1 MAGLLD
7 YENETNPLNMMLVL
21 GGLGMMGAQ
30 NPAQGFGQGAAQ
42 GLLNYQQGQ
51 DKRRELEMLRE
62 KMRMQAAEAER
73 QNLLTDAQISHYQA
87 LNNKAAQGPD
97 PYYQVM
103 ETSNGL
109 YRFNARTGEYEP
121 LLAND
126 KPLMRST
133 SDPVR
138 QGEIAGQKSGNTYA
152 DFETPEGQKFRGK
165 NGDFGLTADAL
176 LPGLI
181 NAESGGNPNAV
192 SPKGAFGL
200 TQIMPETAKN
210 PGYGV
215 QPMQNN
221 TPEEQVRFGRD
232 YLQAMID
239 ANGGDVQKGLSAYNQ
254 GQGNLQR
261 NGVTNQGY
269 VNKVL
274 GIGPSLD
281 RKQAAETQGAKD
293 REVNKANVDID
304 KATTQNSIDANR
316 SANFQQ
322 EIIDRAYRY
331 LYPEDETG
339 NVSVKRDKNGR
350 LIPPDKRMIYGASPA
365 DRIRSTMYDFSNI
378 NDSMGTNTK
387 GLRRLTNE
395 MVMAATGGKLGAGV
409 SNADI
414 EFLKAQ
420 QGVIDGAQNVNEI
433 YDAFANIEDRIKQIK
448 SRGGNVPSD
457 PLLKVEQQNKPGGI
471 DSLLNKYGIK

>member
-30 NPAQGFGQGAAQ
+30 NTAQGFGQGAAQ

-62 KMRMQAAEAER
+62 KMRMQAAQEER
-73 QNLLTDAQISHYQA
+73 QNRLTDAQISHYQA

-165 NGDFGLTADAL
+165 NGDFGLTVDAL

-261 NGVTNQGY
+261 NGITNQGY

-274 GIGPSLD
+274 GFGPSL
-281 RKQAAETQGAKD
+281 KQKEDAQTQGALERKQNDASIDISKD
-293 REVNKANVDID
+293 QTAQNIQKTKDATGVLSILEEADPLIE
-304 KATTQNSIDANR
+304 KATGSQGGVLLDNTMGFFGKSNEGANAAAKLKTIQ
-316 SANFQQ
+316 ANLLKYMPKMSGPQS
-322 EIIDRAYRY
+322 DRDVELYKQMAGAIGDPMIPAEQKRAAY
-331 LYPEDETG
+331 DT
-339 NVSVKRDKNGR
+339 V
-350 LIPPDKRMIYGASPA
+350 
-365 DRIRSTMYDFSNI
+365 
-378 NDSMGTNTK
+378 
-387 GLRRLTNE
+387 
-395 MVMAATGGKLGAGV
+395 
-409 SNADI
+409 
-414 EFLKAQ
+414 
-420 QGVIDGAQNVNEI
+420 
-433 YDAFANIEDRIKQIK
+433 KQINEK
-448 SRGGNVPSD
+448 YLN
-457 PLLKVEQQNKPGGI
+457 QQDNGI
-471 DSLLNKYGIK
+471 DSLLNKYGIR

>member
-30 NPAQGFGQGAAQ
+30 NPAQGFGHGAAQ

-51 DKRRELEMLRE
+51 DKRRELEMLRD
-62 KMRMQAAEAER
+62 KMRMQAAEEER
-73 QNLLTDAQISHYQA
+73 QNRLADAQIAHYNA
-87 LNNKAAQGPD
+87 LNNKVLKGPD
-97 PYYQVM
+97 PYYTQFA
-103 ETSNGL
+103 TNQG
-109 YRFNARTGEYEP
+109 YFKTNHRTGETEPLMYNGKP
-121 LLAND
+121 LLA
-126 KPLMRST
+126 PAF
-133 SDPVR
+133 DPTL
-138 QGEIAGQKSGNTYA
+138 QGEISSQKSGNTYA
-152 DFETPEGQKFRGK
+152 DFETPDGEKFRGK
-165 NGDFGLTADAL
+165 NRDFGLTADAL
-176 LPGLI
+176 MPGLI
-181 NAESGGNPNAV
+181 NTESGGDPNAV

-215 QPMQNN
+215 RPMQNN

-293 REVNKANVDID
+293 REINKAEVDQNTQNIQKTKD
-304 KATTQNSIDANR
+304 ASGVLSILEEADPLIEKATGSQGGALVDKTMGFFGRSTEGANAAAKLKVIE
-316 SANFQQ
+316 ANLLKYMPKMSGPQS
-322 EIIDRAYRY
+322 DRDVD
-331 LYPEDETG
+331 LYKQMAGTIGDP
-339 NVSVKRDKNGR
+339 
-350 LIPPDKRMIYGASPA
+350 LIPAEQKRAA
-365 DRIRSTMYDFSNI
+365 F
-378 NDSMGTNTK
+378 NT
-387 GLRRLTNE
+387 
-395 MVMAATGGKLGAGV
+395 V
-409 SNADI
+409 
-414 EFLKAQ
+414 
-420 QGVIDGAQNVNEI
+420 
-433 YDAFANIEDRIKQIK
+433 KQINEK
-448 SRGGNVPSD
+448 YLN
-457 PLLKVEQQNKPGGI
+457 QQSSGI
-471 DSLLNKYGIK
+471 DSLLNKYGVK